1 MAGQPKEAVFAG
13 GCFWCLEAPFDALDG
28 VVETT
33 SGYTGGTTVRPTYEE
48 VSSGQSGHVEA
59 VRVVYD
65 EEKITF
71 DELLTVFWRNI
82 DPTDPGG
89 QFCDRGPQYR
99 AAVFFAND
107 NEKRVA
113 EQSRERLQ
121 TEHGIAV
128 VTELLPRAEF
138 FPAEEYH
145 QDYYRK
151 NPLRYH
157 FYRQGCGRD
166 ARLKQIWGEQAGG
179 GTKK

>member
-33 SGYTGGTTVRPTYEE
+33 SGYTGGKTVRPTYEE

-166 ARLKQIWGEQAGG
+166 VRLKQIWGEQAGG